1 MRLVRGGG
9 FGSGCGENFADESG
23 LKCLGL
29 RAITGRQPIF
39 SGAAGGVVVGL
50 LVCPEEEKWRIARA
64 ISGDRL
70 SNAWRAWRS
79 WREAIA
85 GRGKRFAQRAQ
96 RTQRL
101 KA

>member
-39 SGAAGGVVVGL
+39 SGAAGGMVVVGL
-50 LVCPEEEKWRIARA
+50 LVFPEEEIWRIA
-64 ISGDRL
+64 
-70 SNAWRAWRS
+70 
-79 WREAIA
+79 
-85 GRGKRFAQRAQ
+85 
-96 RTQRL
+96 
-101 KA
+101 